1 MPPEAVPSNA
11 SVASTGLGLR
21 YIGKEHVYAFSGL
34 VRPLNGSDATVLD
47 FISGSGYIEAD
58 LWWSWNYEMMGDGT
72 EFGVLLKLNDILVIH
87 TEQSTRASGGR
98 AIMEI
103 KHQQILIP
111 PFTHFLFTAT
121 TSTAD
126 PGADMALT
134 LNGRVYGAT

>member
-1 MPPEAVPSNA
+1 MTEADVIQPSA
-11 SVASTGLGLR
+11 STASTGEGIR
-21 YIGKEHVYAFSGL
+21 YIGKDRCYAFSGL
-34 VRPLNGSDATVLD
+34 VRPLDGSDATVLD

-134 LNGRVYGAT
+134 LNGRVYD